1 MPSNKLSIPMADN
14 LLEKANE
21 ILDKAQLAAAEFHQF
36 DQEQTDR
43 IVEAVFKAGFKNRV
57 KLAKMAREETGMG
70 VWEHK
75 VIKNVLGTQL
85 VYESIKNE
93 KTVGV
98 ISSDPRTG
106 ITEIAQPLGP
116 ILAVIPVTNPT
127 STAMFKILIC
137 LKSRNPIIIS
147 SHRGAAKACTEAVRI
162 CYEAAMEAGAPED
175 CIQMISSGSR
185 DFTQMIM
192 AHPKVALILAT
203 GGTGL
208 VKAAYSSGN
217 PAIGVGPGNVPV
229 FIDESADIPFA
240 VSSIIASKTFDNG
253 TICASEQA
261 IVVVQTIEVKVR
273 AEFERQGCYF
283 LNNEETRKVEKIA
296 IVPES
301 HSMSPF
307 VVGQPVSVIAE
318 KAGITVPEG
327 TKILIAKLDG
337 IGFEYP
343 LSVEVLAPI
352 LAFYSAKDYN
362 AAINYC
368 IDLNYLGGIG
378 HSAGIYANDEKRI
391 MDYSEILNAG
401 RILVN
406 TPTSQGAVGYFY
418 NQLAPSLTLG
428 CGTGGKNITTENI
441 TAKNLIN
448 IQRVSRRKPSEL
460 WFSFNQASY
469 YDESLPVDAIMNEY
483 YKNH

>member
-1 MPSNKLSIPMADN
+1 MAEN
-14 LLEKANE
+14 LLEKADE
-21 ILDKAQLAAAEFHQF
+21 ILDKAQLAAAEYHQF
-36 DQEQTDR
+36 DQGQTDL
-43 IVEAVFKAGFKNRV
+43 IVEAVFKAGFANRV
-57 KLAKMAREETGMG
+57 KLAKMAQEETGMG
-70 VWEHK
+70 IWEHK

-127 STAMFKILIC
+127 STVMFKILIC

-147 SHRGAAKACTEAVRI
+147 AHRGAAKSCAETVRI
-162 CYEAAMEAGAPED
+162 CYEAAFEAGAPED

-185 DFTQMIM
+185 DFTQIIM

-240 VSSIIASKTFDNG
+240 VSNIIASKTFDNG

-261 IVVVQTIEVKVR
+261 IVVVDTIEKEVM
-273 AEFERQGCYF
+273 AEFEKQNCYF
-283 LNNEETRKVEKIA
+283 LNPEEIKKVEKIA
-296 IVPES
+296 IVAETF
-301 HSMSPF
+301 SMSPV
-307 VVGQPVSVIAE
+307 VVGQSVSVIAR

-337 IGFEYP
+337 IGKEFP

-362 AAINYC
+362 TAINYC

-391 MDYSEILNAG
+391 MEYSQLLNAG

-406 TPTSQGAVGYFY
+406 TPTSQGAVGYFF
-418 NQLAPSLTLG
+418 NHLAPSLTLG

-448 IQRVSRRKPSEL
+448 IQRVCRRKPSEL
-460 WFSFNQASY
+460 WFGFDQSQYF
-469 YDESLPVDAIMNEY
+469 DESLATDEIMKHY

>member
-1 MPSNKLSIPMADN
+1 MAEN
-14 LLEKANE
+14 LLEKAND

-36 DQEQTDR
+36 NQEQTDR
-43 IVEAVFKAGFKNRV
+43 VVEAVFKAGFNNRV
-57 KLAKMAREETGMG
+57 KLAKMAHEETGMG
-70 VWEHK
+70 KWEHK

-98 ISSDPRTG
+98 ISYDPRTG

-127 STAMFKILIC
+127 STVMFKILIC
-137 LKSRNPIIIS
+137 LKSRNPIIVS
-147 SHRGAAKACTEAVRI
+147 SHRGASNSCTEAVRI
-162 CYEAAMEAGAPED
+162 CYEAALKAGAPED

-192 AHPKVALILAT
+192 AHPKIALILAT

-240 VSSIIASKTFDNG
+240 VSNIISSKTFDNG

-261 IVVVQTIEVKVR
+261 IVIVNSIEQQVK
-273 AEFERQGCYF
+273 AEFERQNCYF
-283 LNNEETRKVEKIA
+283 LNAEEIKKVEKIA
-296 IVPES
+296 IVSETN
-301 HSMSPF
+301 SMSPF
-307 VVGQPVSVIAE
+307 VVGQPVSVIAQ
-318 KAGITVPEG
+318 KAGITVPDG
-327 TKILIAKLDG
+327 TKILLARLEG
-337 IGFEYP
+337 IGKEYP

-352 LAFYSAKDYN
+352 LAFYSANDYHT
-362 AAINYC
+362 AINYC

-378 HSAGIYANDEKRI
+378 HSACIYANDEKRI
-391 MDYSEILNAG
+391 MEYAELLNAG

-418 NQLAPSLTLG
+418 NHLAPSLTLG

-448 IQRVSRRKPSEL
+448 IQRVSRRKPNEL
-460 WFSFNQASY
+460 WFSHNQANY
-469 YDESLPVDAIMNEY
+469 FDESFTADEIMKEY